1 MAQTL
6 EHNGSVTQ
14 VVPVEIPFC
23 DVDVE
28 VIQKLDD
35 EPNDVGG
42 LSAQELKERFDHVGG
57 ELKSYL
63 NEKLIPTV
71 VSDDLTEQT
80 RQEAEAERVKNERE
94 RVENEAERA
103 EAETARGAAETVR
116 NQAEEGRKSA
126 ESQRETTEAARA
138 ASEQARATAET
149 ARAGAEKDREGAEAA
164 RVAAE
169 AARAAAETG
178 RETAETGRATAEEA
192 RESAETARAEA
203 EAARVAAEE
212 QRADTDAGIVA
223 QATAQASLAAGSAQ
237 AAETAKTGAET
248 AQASAEA
255 AKTSAETA
263 QASAEAAK
271 TSAETARAAAE
282 EEKASA
288 EAAKTGAETA
298 LASAEEYA
306 GQAGES
312 AQAAAASAAQAGT
325 SASLSTSEA
334 DRAKRE
340 ADRAKAISGG
350 DFVTPVELEEAVGV
364 KANIPLV
371 GTEEDLETL
380 GVGGVLLVTDGGGEG
395 AKARQIG
402 VKGADGTL
410 QVVELGGSGGKRV
423 NGGGLVQEIKINAEG
438 KFVKPGGRTL
448 SWAEV
453 EALTPNTGVAP
464 TAAEKEMF
472 KAEDGSY
479 TLERMVYDG
488 YISKEQAVLVMA
500 LGVEAVAMEPDSQ
513 VTIYDKS
520 WGKVTNDGSS
530 VTAQVMNA
538 NALPFFGGLRAGM
551 DDMEVAVNGEP
562 VDYDAQQRVYFEVE
576 RKDGSAVDYC
586 VLVIHLAGQENN
598 NVGVYDY
605 ASKSIGVDGKVIRG
619 GKFPDK
625 VNPEGTAPTVDG
637 YAIWI
642 YPEGTDLS
650 ICPPNAEVTLWSDEV
665 KALIDAGTTD
675 GLTKDQISTVNTF
688 GAADK
693 WGHHYPMAFRVSVP
707 CCEMLHIK
715 MLTEDPLS
723 AVGYITDSVENPVR
737 PKIFTWWEGK
747 LDEHYDYYGH
757 FGRIG
762 ENIQLYGGVRTQMQ
776 NMDSANENKHRGFTI
791 SVEFETPKVAEALA
805 GSGASITFPSGSGKS
820 VYTISDGTDV
830 QSGSVEMGKLF
841 TVLRHCNATY
851 EARVTVGGKTY
862 TAQIVTGPYYGEI
875 TLGAEAWTEVTE
887 Q

>member
-605 ASKSIGVDGKVIRG
+605 SSLSIGRGKDGKIIRG

-625 VNPEGTAPTVDG
+625 VKPEGSEPG
-637 YAIWI
+637 QYAIWI

-665 KALIDAGTTD
+665 KALIDAGDTG
-675 GLTKDQISTVNTF
+675 GLTQDQISTVNTY
-688 GAADK
+688 GATDK
-693 WGHHYPMAFRVSVP
+693 WGHHYPIAFRVSVP

-715 MLTEDPLS
+715 MLTEAPLS
-723 AVGYITDSVENPVR
+723 AVGFSPRYNQISE
-737 PKIFTWWEGK
+737 WSEGK

-757 FGRIG
+757 FGKIG
-762 ENIQLYGGVRTQMQ
+762 ENLKIYAMVKTQMKAMAGS
-776 NMDSANENKHRGFTI
+776 NGDSGRGFTI
-791 SVEFETPKVAEALA
+791 SVEFETPKAAEALA
-805 GSGASITFPSGSGKS
+805 GSGASITFPSGSGKR
-820 VYTISDGTDV
+820 VYTISDGTDA

-862 TAQIVTGPYYGEI
+862 TAQIVTGPYYGEV